1 MQTPSKLMLRA
12 HLGNS
17 RVCGADSKHFF
28 VCAQLY
34 YLWVFVSRE
43 MGWWLVDADHYTSTD
58 RNIMTYDNNVAAFI
72 QGLEEAEGH
81 MVLLKKH
88 LLGAAYQVAA
98 LRDALAIA
106 W

>member
-1 MQTPSKLMLRA
+1 
-12 HLGNS
+12 
-17 RVCGADSKHFF
+17 
-28 VCAQLY
+28 
-34 YLWVFVSRE
+34 
-43 MGWWLVDADHYTSTD
+43 MGWWLVDADNYMSTD

-81 MVLLKKH
+81 MVLLKEH

>member
-1 MQTPSKLMLRA
+1 M
-12 HLGNS
+12 
-17 RVCGADSKHFF
+17 
-28 VCAQLY
+28 
-34 YLWVFVSRE
+34 SRE
-43 MGWWLVDADHYTSTD
+43 MGWWLVDADDYTSTD

-72 QGLEEAEGH
+72 HGLEEAEGH